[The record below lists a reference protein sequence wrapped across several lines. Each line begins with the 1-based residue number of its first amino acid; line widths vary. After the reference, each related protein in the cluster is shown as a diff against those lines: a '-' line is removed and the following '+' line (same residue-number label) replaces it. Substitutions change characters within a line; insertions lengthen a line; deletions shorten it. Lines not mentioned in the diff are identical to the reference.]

1 LVTGGLWEALGLIEP
16 RADKRTRARAMLM
29 WRSPVPP
36 GLRAVHATWI
46 EHGLAGLPE
55 RAREVV
61 AGQAGDG
68 DGRIA
73 AIDVWLARSAT
84 AHLPPM
90 IVEPALAAVI
100 GTHAAWKLDAET
112 RVPTAPLPALVAW
125 LDQLGADQLA
135 FATTGTS
142 RRFAGTSQRA
152 AIARCTGLAKDE
164 LLHVKIA
171 ARTLA
176 PRLSWLAAH
185 QLAVRL
191 PRPVGLVV
199 HDELAAS
206 RNGEVPGWAAL
217 LA

>member
-1 LVTGGLWEALGLIEP
+1 MWVELGLELGTS
-16 RADKRTRARAMLM
+16 KLERARAVMT
-29 WRSPVPP
+29 WRAAVPP

-61 AGQAGDG
+61 AGVAES
-68 DGRIA
+68 A
-73 AIDVWLARSAT
+73 VDVWLARSAT

-90 IVEPALAAVI
+90 IVEPALAAVV
-100 GTHAAWKLDAET
+100 GAHPAWKLVDAI
-112 RVPTAPLPALVAW
+112 PTAPLGALVAW
-125 LDQLGADQLA
+125 LEQLGADQLA
-135 FATTGTS
+135 FATSGTS

-152 AIARCTGLAKDE
+152 AIARCTGLPKDE
-164 LLHVKIA
+164 LLHVRLA
-171 ARTLA
+171 ARTLG
-176 PRLSWLAAH
+176 PRCSSLAAH

-199 HDELAAS
+199 YDELRRGGAD
-206 RNGEVPGWAAL
+206 VPAWPAL

>member
-1 LVTGGLWEALGLIEP
+1 MWTELGLLEP
-16 RADKRTRARAMLM
+16 GGDKLARARALMM
-29 WRSPVPP
+29 WRAPVPP

-61 AGQAGDG
+61 AGVATSP
-68 DGRIA
+68 
-73 AIDVWLARSAT
+73 IDVWLARSAT

-90 IVEPALAAVI
+90 IVEPALAAIVSA
-100 GTHAAWKLDAET
+100 HAAWKLDAET
-112 RVPTAPLPALVAW
+112 RIPTAPLTALVAW
-125 LDQLGADQLA
+125 LEQLGADQLA

-152 AIARCTGLAKDE
+152 AIARCTGLPKDE
-164 LLHVKIA
+164 LLHVRLA
-171 ARTLA
+171 ARTLG
-176 PRLSWLAAH
+176 PRCSPLAAH

-199 HDELAAS
+199 YDELRRGGAD
-206 RNGEVPGWAAL
+206 VPAWPAL